1 MRVVL
6 GIDRSCPEL
15 CGHLAEMPPRQRAE
29 RLRALATIGLLVV
42 SGRAQLL
49 SPSMTPV
56 GSLTTPDL
64 GITSRIKALQR
75 SIVRSTRDAGD

>member
-15 CGHLAEMPPRQRAE
+15 CGHLAEIPPRQRAE
-29 RLRALATIGLLVV
+29 RLRALATIGLLVA

-49 SPSMTPV
+49 SPPMTPA
-56 GSLTTPDL
+56 GNLTPPDS
-64 GITSRIKALQR
+64 GVASRLTALKR